1 METLEILLPP
11 FLRETQALFEA
22 GGGDLKIQFSLHPL
36 RHVSLTARIVA
47 LIYSTE

>member
-22 GGGDLKIQFSLHPL
+22 GGDLKIQFSLHPL
-36 RHVSLTARIVA
+36 RHVSLTTRIVA
-47 LIYSTE
+47 LVLSE